1 MNPFWLPKNVKK
13 TKLFIN
19 DKMVEKYYNNE
30 NKTKNMKKGAAF
42 PDQKMKQ
49 NLNTGTKK

>member
-1 MNPFWLPKNVKK
+1 MIKWLK
-13 TKLFIN
+13 
-19 DKMVEKYYNNE
+19 KYYNNE